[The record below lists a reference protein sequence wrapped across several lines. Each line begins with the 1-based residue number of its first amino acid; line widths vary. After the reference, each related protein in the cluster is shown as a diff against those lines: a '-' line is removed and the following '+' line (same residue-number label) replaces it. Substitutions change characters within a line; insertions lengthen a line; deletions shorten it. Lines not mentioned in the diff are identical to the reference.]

1 MTLVCMGHAC
11 LPTACCSCRFMS
23 EFTGLPE
30 ERVEEESDR
39 ENFLSPE
46 QAMALGII
54 DGVVPNA

>member
-1 MTLVCMGHAC
+1 
-11 LPTACCSCRFMS
+11 MS

-46 QAMALGII
+46 QAMALGIS